1 MEQNADTGVPV
12 VPMAENKQKSGNGL
26 KIATAIACI
35 VAVCGIG
42 FAVYCLIENNN
53 KTQEISNLKTQIE
66 DSNNMIATLKTKK
79 TETADSND
87 TIDIYKTFVEGM
99 SKNFVNKTVTAVN
112 DVKAFATI
120 TEDNKLEI
128 HEFNLVDN
136 PIIQQDSDVISVYHI
151 KIGNG
156 IANYF
161 YYIKNTGEVYRVQID
176 EGVSHEIE
184 KINDY
189 HNIVSIIEVEH
200 GGYYANLIDINGNVF
215 EHY

>member
-1 MEQNADTGVPV
+1 MEQNTNTGAQMTPVAD
-12 VPMAENKQKSGNGL
+12 NKQKRDNGL
-26 KIATAIACI
+26 KIATAIACV
-35 VAVCGIG
+35 VAICGIG
-42 FAVYCLIENNN
+42 FGVYGLIENNN

-66 DSNNMIATLKTKK
+66 NSNNAITTLKTEK
-79 TETADSND
+79 TETADSSD
-87 TIDIYKTFVEGM
+87 TIDAYKTFVEGM
-99 SKNFVNKTVTAVN
+99 SKNFVNKTIAAVN
-112 DVKAFATI
+112 GVRAFATI

-128 HEFNLVDN
+128 HELNLVDN

-151 KIGNG
+151 RIGNG

-176 EGVSHEIE
+176 EGTSHEIE

-189 HNIVSIIEVEH
+189 HNIVSVIEVEH
-200 GGYYANLIDINGNVF
+200 GGYYANLIDIDGNVF

>member
-1 MEQNADTGVPV
+1 MEQNDDTGVPITPAV
-12 VPMAENKQKSGNGL
+12 DSKQKSGNSL
-26 KIATAIACI
+26 KITTAIACV

-42 FAVYCLIENNN
+42 FGVYCLIENNS

-66 DSNNMIATLKTKK
+66 DSNNTIAALKTEK
-79 TETADSND
+79 TETAGISD
-87 TIDIYKTFVEGM
+87 TIDAYKTFVEGM
-99 SKNFVNKTVTAVN
+99 SKNFVNKTITAVN

-128 HEFNLVDN
+128 HSFNLVDN

-151 KIGNG
+151 RIGNG

-184 KINDY
+184 KIDDY